1 MAKRST
7 DLGQWELVLDLED
20 EATTGTSSPV
30 RRSRRHQDTVSK
42 TVLRH
47 KVDNLTIQVG
57 DAVMMNLNGQQR
69 VGLISELTSGLKKFL
84 EMRALLFLYPREIA
98 NEDKID
104 FLDNEIFITPE
115 TIDVMLKDVESKVT
129 VTGQK
134 SVPSHLLYVCRRAS
148 DKTGRKLSDEFDYL
162 QWQEFLVQD
171 AAQAE
176 LYILERT
183 SILVSPRKAKKTSR
197 TEIRPSTPTKRRIV
211 SMAEAS
217 SDSDD
222 FERSEASDSDS
233 GSDSDSSVAS
243 KSRPRA
249 VKPSP
254 LPRKNSSRGTRVA
267 RDETTRTKVALMS
280 LALNKHFKVKSGAL
294 ASSLPS
300 LKRSSD
306 VQKSNVDLSSEAF
319 RELKEKLHA
328 NARILHLPGREDE
341 FAGLYAV
348 LESAIGSQTGC
359 CVYVSGTPGTG
370 KTATIREVVHS
381 LQELALQ
388 EYLTDFDYLEINC
401 LKLLAPGQAYERLYE
416 YLENVK
422 VTGANAALLLEKLF
436 AGGRGENSKPIIVL
450 MDELDQIVA
459 KSLSV
464 LYNFFNWPTYTN
476 SKLIVV
482 AVANTMDLPERSFE
496 TKVASRLGLRRLQF
510 PGYSFEQL
518 GAIIS
523 DRLVMLSEQHRRKVT
538 VSADAVGFALRKVA
552 SVSGDARRVLA
563 ICRRAVEIAEDEYLS
578 LARVEN
584 IAQEDQSFS
593 IQIKHISS
601 AINETVTS
609 PVAQTL
615 ATLSFALKLVIV
627 GVLLQMR
634 RLGLAEIPLGDVV
647 DEMRNFLALRTAAD
661 SSLRPLAA
669 ETTVL
674 ALITINGL
682 HITRTSHLVAELEEH
697 GILVLQNVRSE
708 RHRLIALNISED
720 EARQVLKRD
729 PDVGDVLGT

>member
-1 MAKRST
+1 MAKRSK
-7 DLGQWELVLDLED
+7 DLGQWELVLDLDE

-30 RRSRRHQDTVSK
+30 RRSRRYQDTVSK

-47 KVDNLTIQVG
+47 KSDNLTIQVG

-69 VGLISELTSGLKKFL
+69 VALISELNSGLKKFL
-84 EMRALLFLYPREIA
+84 EMRALLFLYPKEIV
-98 NEDKID
+98 NDDKID

-115 TIDVMLKDVESKVT
+115 TTDVMLKDVEFKVT
-129 VTGQK
+129 VMGQK
-134 SVPSHLLYVCRRAS
+134 SLTDPALYICRRAS

-171 AAQAE
+171 PAQAE

-183 SILVSPRKAKKTSR
+183 SVLVSPRKAKKTTR

-211 SMAEAS
+211 SMAESS
-217 SDSDD
+217 SDSDE

-233 GSDSDSSVAS
+233 DSDGSVAS
-243 KSRPRA
+243 QSRSRVA
-249 VKPSP
+249 KPSP
-254 LPRKNSSRGTRVA
+254 LPRKNSSRGNRVA
-267 RDETTRTKVALMS
+267 RDENTRTKVALMS

-306 VQKSNVDLSSEAF
+306 VQKSNVDTSSEAF

-328 NARILHLPGREDE
+328 NARILLLPGREDE

-381 LQELALQ
+381 LQELAQ
-388 EYLTDFDYLEINC
+388 QDYLNDFDYLEINC

-436 AGGRGENSKPIIVL
+436 AGGRGEHSKPTIVL

-459 KSLSV
+459 KSLAV
-464 LYNFFNWPTYTN
+464 LYNFFNWPTYAN

-518 GAIIS
+518 GAIIT
-523 DRLVMLSEQHRRKVT
+523 DRLLMLSEQHRRKVT

-563 ICRRAVEIAEDEYLS
+563 ICRRAVEIAEEEYLS
-578 LARVEN
+578 QTKVAN
-584 IAQEDQSFS
+584 IAQDEQSFS

-601 AINETVTS
+601 AINETVNS

-615 ATLSFALKLVIV
+615 ATLSFTLKLVIV
-627 GVLLQMR
+627 GVLLRMR
-634 RLGLAEIPLGDVV
+634 RLGLAEVPLGDVV
-647 DEMRNFLALRTAAD
+647 DEMRNSLALRTAAD
-661 SSLRPLAA
+661 STLRPLAA

-674 ALITINGL
+674 ALVTVNGL
-682 HITRTSHLVAELEEH
+682 HITRTAHLVAELEEH
-697 GILVLQNVRSE
+697 GILVQQNVRSE

-729 PDVGDVLGT
+729 PDVGDVLGG